1 MFLLTVM
8 RFCLKKTQNNDK
20 KKTKHQKPEKQPP
33 MLAASFAAR
42 NRKQMP
48 SIAPYPLGSTQTANQ
63 RLQNNFTGPPYC
75 NINSKCSSQEP
86 KPCTQLH
93 SKFPYPA
100 VLLQCSQWKNYVNH
114 KSLVKA
120 SQYSRVALS
129 LLLAFIRLTQIL
141 NFKTH

>member
-1 MFLLTVM
+1 MT
-8 RFCLKKTQNNDK
+8 KKPHQN
-20 KKTKHQKPEKQPP
+20 PEKLLPP

-42 NRKQMP
+42 NRQQMP

-63 RLQNNFTGPPYC
+63 RVQNNFTGPPYC

-86 KPCTQLH
+86 KPCTRPH
-93 SKFPYPA
+93 SKFLYPA
-100 VLLQCSQWKNYVNH
+100 ALLQCSQWKHYVNH

-129 LLLAFIRLTQIL
+129 LLLAFIPLRQIL